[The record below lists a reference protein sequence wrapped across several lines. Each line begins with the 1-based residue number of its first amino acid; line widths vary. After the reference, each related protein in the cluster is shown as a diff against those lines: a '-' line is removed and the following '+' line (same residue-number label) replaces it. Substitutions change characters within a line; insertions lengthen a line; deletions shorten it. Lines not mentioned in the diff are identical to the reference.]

1 MKMRLVNKTTA
12 WDMGNK
18 RFEGK
23 KKKFNVAVCYSMRSL
38 YGEKDN
44 PYWYYVVDRKE
55 DDKRHNSLWTN
66 ERFNTKEECI
76 EAAEKKIDELIKEK

>member
-1 MKMRLVNKTTA
+1 MKLTDKTSA

-18 RFEGK
+18 HFEGR
-23 KKKFNVAVCYSMRSL
+23 KKKFNVSICYSTRDK
-38 YGEKDN
+38 EN
-44 PYWYYVVDRKE
+44 PYWYYTVSRKE
-55 DDKRHNSLWTN
+55 DDKRHNSLWSN